1 VRLRQIWSTSASAL
15 FDQQSEL
22 TPPSVAR
29 YPMTMNQEA
38 LDTLLRVP
46 MFAGLLP
53 DEVVDLT
60 RQASLRSY
68 RKHTLLMQKGD
79 DANVLYVVLSGRV
92 KAFSTDDNGKE
103 IVLNELGPADVVGE
117 LAVIDGSTRTASV
130 ITLESCRC
138 LAIPKASFLAF
149 LRARPDVA
157 LRLLTTLAER
167 VRGLTEEVERL
178 ALRDVY
184 GRLADTLNARAV
196 EEDGRLI
203 TDPLTQRELAALI
216 GASREMVS
224 RIYKDLKA
232 GGYISLDGK
241 RVVIH
246 RSLPEHW

>member
-1 VRLRQIWSTSASAL
+1 
-15 FDQQSEL
+15 
-22 TPPSVAR
+22 
-29 YPMTMNQEA
+29 MNQEA
-38 LDTLLRVP
+38 LDGLLQVP

-53 DEVVDLT
+53 DEVTALT

-79 DANVLYVVLSGRV
+79 EASVLYVVLSGRV

-103 IVLNELGPADVVGE
+103 IVLNELGPGDVVGE
-117 LAVIDGSTRTASV
+117 LAVLDGSTRTASV
-130 ITLESCRC
+130 ITAESCRC
-138 LAIPKASFLAF
+138 LAIPKAAFQAF

-167 VRGLTEEVERL
+167 VRSLTEEVERL

-184 GRLADTLNARAV
+184 GRLADTLSARAV
-196 EEDGRLI
+196 DEDGRLI
-203 TDPLTQRELAALI
+203 TDPMTQRELAALI

-224 RIYKDLKA
+224 RIFKDLKA
-232 GGYISLDGK
+232 GGYISLEGK

-246 RSLPEHW
+246 RNLPEHW